1 MGRPPSTPAA
11 LPRALRL
18 SPAAVGAILAVLLLL
33 LLLAGPNSP
42 GRAQEADPAPAGEVP
57 TLEGTRDATVPPRRG
72 DAGGAAQAP
81 VAPTAMPPAALG
93 TFSSWRAAEDRSAIR
108 IGGEF
113 GADEL
118 LGVPLVDREGRAV
131 GTIEDLLV
139 DTDGLVRKAMVRPAP
154 EAAGSGSAVV
164 DLLQLRKRDGGGG
177 GFVLDEGPRGTG
189 PVSPPGPR
197 GGTGAAG
204 TKP

>member
-1 MGRPPSTPAA
+1 LTPAT
-11 LPRALRL
+11 LPRALRR
-18 SPAAVGAILAVLLLL
+18 SPAAVGTILASLLF
-33 LLLAGPNSP
+33 AGPGFP
-42 GRAQEADPAPAGEVP
+42 VRAQEGAGPAPAGEVP
-57 TLEGTRDATVPPRRG
+57 TLEGTRDATVPPQRE
-72 DAGGAAQAP
+72 DVGGEAQAP

-93 TFSSWRAAEDRSAIR
+93 TLSSWRAAKDPSAIR
-108 IGGEF
+108 IGSEF

-118 LGVPLVDREGRAV
+118 LGAPLVDREGRAI

-164 DLLQLRKRDGGGG
+164 DLLRLRKRDEGG
-177 GFVLDEGPRGTG
+177 GFVVDEAPRGTG
-189 PVSPPGPR
+189 PVSPPGPQ

>member
-1 MGRPPSTPAA
+1 
-11 LPRALRL
+11 LRL
-18 SPAAVGAILAVLLLL
+18 SPAAVGAILASLV
-33 LLLAGPNSP
+33 LAGSGSP
-42 GRAQEADPAPAGEVP
+42 VRAQEGAGPAPAGEVP

-93 TFSSWRAAEDRSAIR
+93 TLSSWRAAEDRSAIR

-118 LGVPLVDREGRAV
+118 LGAPLVDREGRAV

-154 EAAGSGSAVV
+154 EATGSGSAVV
-164 DLLQLRKRDGGGG
+164 DLLQLRRRAAGG
-177 GFVLDEGPRGTG
+177 GFVVDEAPRGLG
-189 PVSPPGPR
+189 LVSLPGPQ
-197 GGTGAAG
+197 GGTGTAG

>member
-1 MGRPPSTPAA
+1 MTPVA

-18 SPAAVGAILAVLLLL
+18 SPTAVGTILAFL
-33 LLLAGPNSP
+33 LLLADAGSA
-42 GRAQEADPAPAGEVP
+42 GRAQEAGSAPAGEIP
-57 TLEGTRDATVPPRRG
+57 TLEGTRDATVPPRRE

-93 TFSSWRAAEDRSAIR
+93 TLSSWRAAQDRSAIR
-108 IGGEF
+108 IGSEF

-118 LGVPLVDREGRAV
+118 LGAPVVDREGRAV

-154 EAAGSGSAVV
+154 EAAGSRSAVV

-177 GFVLDEGPRGTG
+177 GFVVDEAPRGTG

>member
-1 MGRPPSTPAA
+1 LTPAI
-11 LPRALRL
+11 LPRALRR
-18 SPAAVGAILAVLLLL
+18 SPAAVGSILAFL
-33 LLLAGPNSP
+33 LLLADAGSA
-42 GRAQEADPAPAGEVP
+42 GRAQEGAGPAPAGEIP

-72 DAGGAAQAP
+72 DAGGEARAP

-93 TFSSWRAAEDRSAIR
+93 TLSSWRAAEDRSAIR

-118 LGVPLVDREGRAV
+118 LGAPLVDREGRAV

-164 DLLQLRKRDGGGG
+164 DLLQLRRRDEGGG
-177 GFVLDEGPRGTG
+177 GFVVDEAPRGTG
-189 PVSPPGPR
+189 PVSPPDPQGSP
-197 GGTGAAG
+197 GAAG

>member
-1 MGRPPSTPAA
+1 LTPTA

-18 SPAAVGAILAVLLLL
+18 SPTAVGTILAFL
-33 LLLAGPNSP
+33 LLLADAGSA
-42 GRAQEADPAPAGEVP
+42 GRAQEAGSAPAGEIP
-57 TLEGTRDATVPPRRG
+57 TLEGTRDATVPPRRE

-93 TFSSWRAAEDRSAIR
+93 TLSSWRAAEDRSAIR
-108 IGGEF
+108 IGSEF

-118 LGVPLVDREGRAV
+118 LGAPVVDREGRAV

-154 EAAGSGSAVV
+154 EAAGSRSAVV

-177 GFVLDEGPRGTG
+177 GFVVDEAPRGTG
-189 PVSPPGPR
+189 PVSPPGPQ

>member
-1 MGRPPSTPAA
+1 MTPAA

-18 SPAAVGAILAVLLLL
+18 FPAAVGTILAFL
-33 LLLAGPNSP
+33 LLLADAGSA
-42 GRAQEADPAPAGEVP
+42 GRAQEAGPAPAPAPAGEIP
-57 TLEGTRDATVPPRRG
+57 TLEGTRDATVPPRRE
-72 DAGGAAQAP
+72 DAGGAARAP

-93 TFSSWRAAEDRSAIR
+93 TLSSWRAAKDRSAIR

-118 LGVPLVDREGRAV
+118 LGAPVVDREGRAV

-139 DTDGLVRKAMVRPAP
+139 DTDGLVRKATVRPAP
-154 EAAGSGSAVV
+154 GAAGSGSAVV
-164 DLLQLRKRDGGGG
+164 DLLQLRRRDEGGC
-177 GFVLDEGPRGTG
+177 GFVVDEAPRGTG
-189 PVSPPGPR
+189 PVPPPDPQGGP
-197 GGTGAAG
+197 GAAG

>member
-1 MGRPPSTPAA
+1 M
-11 LPRALRL
+11 PRALRL
-18 SPAAVGAILAVLLLL
+18 SPAAVGTILAFL
-33 LLLAGPNSP
+33 LLLADAGSA
-42 GRAQEADPAPAGEVP
+42 GRAQEAGPAPAGEIP

-72 DAGGAAQAP
+72 DAGGAARAP

-93 TFSSWRAAEDRSAIR
+93 TLSSWRAAQDRSAIR

-118 LGVPLVDREGRAV
+118 LGAPVVDREGRAV

-154 EAAGSGSAVV
+154 EAAGSRSAVV

-177 GFVLDEGPRGTG
+177 GFVVDEAPRGTG
-189 PVSPPGPR
+189 PVSPPGPQ

>member
-1 MGRPPSTPAA
+1 
-11 LPRALRL
+11 
-18 SPAAVGAILAVLLLL
+18 
-33 LLLAGPNSP
+33 
-42 GRAQEADPAPAGEVP
+42 
-57 TLEGTRDATVPPRRG
+57 
-72 DAGGAAQAP
+72 
-81 VAPTAMPPAALG
+81 MPPAALG
-93 TFSSWRAAEDRSAIR
+93 TLSSWRAAQDRSAIR

-118 LGVPLVDREGRAV
+118 LGAPVVDREGRAV

-177 GFVLDEGPRGTG
+177 GFVVDEAPRGTG
-189 PVSPPGPR
+189 PVSPPGPQ

>member
-1 MGRPPSTPAA
+1 MTPVA

-18 SPAAVGAILAVLLLL
+18 FPTAVGTILAFL
-33 LLLAGPNSP
+33 LLLADAGSA
-42 GRAQEADPAPAGEVP
+42 GRAQEAGSAPAGEIP

-72 DAGGAAQAP
+72 DAGGAARAP

-93 TFSSWRAAEDRSAIR
+93 TLSSWRAAQDRSAIR
-108 IGGEF
+108 IGSEF

-118 LGVPLVDREGRAV
+118 LGAPVVDREGRAV

-154 EAAGSGSAVV
+154 EAAGSRSAVV

-177 GFVLDEGPRGTG
+177 GFVVDEAPRGTG
-189 PVSPPGPR
+189 PVSPPGPQ

>member
-1 MGRPPSTPAA
+1 LTPAI
-11 LPRALRL
+11 LPRALWL
-18 SPAAVGAILAVLLLL
+18 SPAAVGTILAFLLP
-33 LLLAGPNSP
+33 LLADAGSA
-42 GRAQEADPAPAGEVP
+42 GRAQEAGSPPAGEVP
-57 TLEGTRDATVPPRRG
+57 TLEGTRDATVPPRRE
-72 DAGGAAQAP
+72 DVGGAAQAP

-93 TFSSWRAAEDRSAIR
+93 TFSSWRAAKDPSAIR

-118 LGVPLVDREGRAV
+118 LGAALVDREGRAV

-164 DLLQLRKRDGGGG
+164 DLLQLRRRDDGGG
-177 GFVLDEGPRGTG
+177 GFVVDEAPRGTG
-189 PVSPPGPR
+189 LVPSPGPQ

>member
-1 MGRPPSTPAA
+1 M
-11 LPRALRL
+11 PRALRL
-18 SPAAVGAILAVLLLL
+18 SPAAVGTILAFL
-33 LLLAGPNSP
+33 LLLADAGSA
-42 GRAQEADPAPAGEVP
+42 GRAQEAGPAPAGEIP

-81 VAPTAMPPAALG
+81 AALG
-93 TFSSWRAAEDRSAIR
+93 TLSSWRAAEDRSAIR

-118 LGVPLVDREGRAV
+118 LGAPLVDREGRAV

-154 EAAGSGSAVV
+154 EAGSGSAVV
-164 DLLQLRKRDGGGG
+164 DLLQLRRRDGGGG
-177 GFVLDEGPRGTG
+177 FVVDEAPRGTG
-189 PVSPPGPR
+189 PVSPPDPQ